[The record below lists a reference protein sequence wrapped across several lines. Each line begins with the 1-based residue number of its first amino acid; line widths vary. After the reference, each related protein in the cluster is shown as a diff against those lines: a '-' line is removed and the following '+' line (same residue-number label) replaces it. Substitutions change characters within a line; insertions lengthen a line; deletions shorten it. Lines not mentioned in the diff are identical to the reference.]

1 MVMES
6 QEVASIVADIPLP
19 ACPAILSEI
28 DALIRR
34 DDYDFEQLCKLIIK
48 DVALSA
54 GLIKLSNSPVY
65 GLQKNASIQVALR
78 MIGANTLA
86 VYARAFLLQS
96 VLGHNSSSTRFWDSS
111 WRIAEQSAR
120 LAQRL
125 HKAHHDEIFTFGLF
139 RDVGIAV
146 LMNNYSNYTSVLS
159 QANQDAAGIFTQHE
173 DREYGINHAQVGAF
187 IAEDWQLPAHFVTAI
202 EYHHQPQA
210 ITGGQPATPEQ
221 HRVLEMIALAQMA
234 EFAIQ
239 RQTGLS
245 QTHEW
250 QKLETFCLATLSLTQ
265 DQAEALLDASAADL
279 H

>member
-6 QEVASIVADIPLP
+6 QVVASIVADIPLP
-19 ACPAILSEI
+19 ACPAILTEI
-28 DALIRR
+28 DSLIRR
-34 DDYDFEQLCKLIIK
+34 DDFDFEQLCNLIKK

-96 VLGHNSSSTRFWDSS
+96 VLGHNSSSIRFWDSS
-111 WRIAEQSAR
+111 WRIAEISAR
-120 LAQRL
+120 LAQSL
-125 HKAHHDEIFTFGLF
+125 HRPHHDEIFTFGLF

-159 QANQDAAGIFTQHE
+159 QANQDADGIFTQHE

-187 IAEDWQLPAHFVTAI
+187 IAEDWQLPPHFVTAI

-210 ITGGQPATPEQ
+210 ITAGMLAPAEQ
-221 HRVLEMIALAQMA
+221 QRVREMIALAQMA

-250 QKLETFCLATLSLTQ
+250 HKLEVFCLATLGLTQ
-265 DQAEALLDASAADL
+265 DQAEALINASVTDL